1 MTKELLNQLQPFEI
15 FVEKME
21 AIVEEVKKNH
31 LTDDEGNTYKLEH
44 FDLRDDEIGNVDS
57 LPLKLE
63 DYFGLWNYVKGRYEE
78 YLASCENPLM
88 PNEMFFD
95 VYWNNVE
102 ANAAF
107 FDDITLWIFFDYEY
121 GIYYQD
127 DEETIEK
134 IRERDE
140 KLAIAENATRGY

>member
-44 FDLRDDEIGNVDS
+44 FDLRDDVIGSVDS

-102 ANAAF
+102 ANSAF
-107 FDDITLWIFFDYEY
+107 FDDVTLWIFFDYEY

-127 DEETIEK
+127 DEETIKK

-140 KLAIAENATRGY
+140 KLAIEENATRGY

>member
-1 MTKELLNQLQPFEI
+1 MTKELLNQLKSFEI

-21 AIVEEVKKNH
+21 AIVEEVKKNY
-31 LTDDEGNTYKLEH
+31 LTDDEGNTYKLED
-44 FDLRDDEIGNVDS
+44 FDLRDDEVGSVDS

-63 DYFGLWNYVKGRYEE
+63 DYFGLWNYVKCRYEK

-88 PNEMFFD
+88 PNEMYFD

-102 ANAAF
+102 ANSAF
-107 FDDITLWIFFDYEY
+107 FDDVTLWIFFDYEY

-127 DEETIEK
+127 DEETIKK

-140 KLAIAENATRGY
+140 KLAIEENATRGY

>member
-1 MTKELLNQLQPFEI
+1 MTKELLNQLKPFEI

-31 LTDDEGNTYKLEH
+31 LTDDEGNTYKLED
-44 FDLRDDEIGNVDS
+44 FDLRDDVIGSVDS

-88 PNEMFFD
+88 PNEMYFD

-102 ANAAF
+102 ANSAF
-107 FDDITLWIFFDYEY
+107 FDNLTLWIYFDYEF
-121 GIYYQD
+121 GIYYDTDEEICDKIRKRD
-127 DEETIEK
+127 DE
-134 IRERDE
+134 
-140 KLAIAENATRGY
+140 LASKC

>member
-1 MTKELLNQLQPFEI
+1 MTKELLNQLKPFEI

-88 PNEMFFD
+88 PNEMYFD

-107 FDDITLWIFFDYEY
+107 FDDVTLWIFFDYEY

>member
-1 MTKELLNQLQPFEI
+1 MTKELLNQLKPFEI

-44 FDLRDDEIGNVDS
+44 FDLRDDVIGSVDS

-78 YLASCENPLM
+78 YLASCENPLI

-102 ANAAF
+102 ANSAF
-107 FDDITLWIFFDYEY
+107 FDDVTLWIFFDYEY

-140 KLAIAENATRGY
+140 KLAIEENATRGY

>member
-1 MTKELLNQLQPFEI
+1 MTKELLNQLKPFEI

-21 AIVEEVKKNH
+21 DIVEEVKKNH

-44 FDLRDDEIGNVDS
+44 FDLRDDVIGSVDS

-88 PNEMFFD
+88 PNEMYFD

-107 FDDITLWIFFDYEY
+107 FDDVTLWIFFDYEY

-140 KLAIAENATRGY
+140 KLAIEENATRGY

>member
-21 AIVEEVKKNH
+21 AIVEEVKENH

-44 FDLRDDEIGNVDS
+44 FDLRDDVVGSVDS

-63 DYFGLWNYVKGRYEE
+63 DYFGLWKYVKGRYEE

-95 VYWNNVE
+95 VYWNDVE
-102 ANAAF
+102 ANSAF
-107 FDDITLWIFFDYEY
+107 FDDVTLWIFFDYEY

-127 DEETIEK
+127 DEETIKK

-140 KLAIAENATRGY
+140 KLAIEENATRGY

>member
-1 MTKELLNQLQPFEI
+1 MTKELLNQLKPFEI

-31 LTDDEGNTYKLEH
+31 LTDDEGNTYKLED
-44 FDLRDDEIGNVDS
+44 FDLRDDVVGSVDS

-63 DYFGLWNYVKGRYEE
+63 DYFGLWKYVKSRYEE

-88 PNEMFFD
+88 PNEMYFD

-102 ANAAF
+102 ANSAF
-107 FDDITLWIFFDYEY
+107 FDDVTLWIYFDYEF
-121 GIYYQD
+121 GIYYDTDEEICDKIRKRD
-127 DEETIEK
+127 DE
-134 IRERDE
+134 
-140 KLAIAENATRGY
+140 LASKC

>member
-1 MTKELLNQLQPFEI
+1 
-15 FVEKME
+15 
-21 AIVEEVKKNH
+21 
-31 LTDDEGNTYKLEH
+31 
-44 FDLRDDEIGNVDS
+44 
-57 LPLKLE
+57 
-63 DYFGLWNYVKGRYEE
+63 
-78 YLASCENPLM
+78 M
-88 PNEMFFD
+88 PNEMYFD

-107 FDDITLWIFFDYEY
+107 FDDVTLWIFFDYEY

-140 KLAIAENATRGY
+140 KLTIEENATRGY